1 MYRNRRSTIFNKFQC
16 ESSTEL
22 AFNKINAEICRFIHS
37 ISLYFLKMFVCQVL
51 TLDHN
56 ISRTHL
62 SWSSL
67 VTIEASGKT

>member
-1 MYRNRRSTIFNKFQC
+1 MFRNRRSTIFNKFQC

-22 AFNKINAEICRFIHS
+22 AFNKLNAEIFRFIHS
-37 ISLYFLKMFVCQVL
+37 ISLFLKMFVRQVL